1 MRILKVSTESEK
13 FIRTEI
19 GLIPNDWE
27 VKKIR
32 EVAKINATSLNNQI
46 PDDYKFFYYDLSS
59 VNRGEISHPIEK
71 INYSDAPSRAR
82 RLFKK
87 NDILMSTVRPNLQG
101 FAYIDFDAE
110 NCVCSTGFAVISVKH
125 KSDGMYL
132 YQNLYSHII
141 TNQINR
147 LLVGSNYPAINAKDV
162 GNLKIPFPKDE
173 NEREKIGRI
182 LYTWDKAIEL
192 KEKLIEQKKV
202 LKKGLMQ
209 RLLTS
214 EVRLPRFKGD
224 WRNVKIGEIIKEINE
239 KSTVNNQF
247 QVLSVTKD
255 GIVAQNGHFKRQV
268 ASENNVGYK
277 IVRRNNL
284 VFSTMNLW
292 MGSLDVLTK
301 YDVGIVSPAYKVF
314 EFKNEKMI
322 PSFGKYFMKSEHMIW
337 LYNVNSEQGA
347 SIVRRNLDLK
357 GLLNTNVKIPS
368 IEEQKEISSVL
379 LCVDNEIDL
388 LMEELKE
395 IKNQKKG
402 LMQLLLTGKVRV
414 KV

>member
-1 MRILKVSTESEK
+1 MITIQGWKTYSFKEIASLSKEKYNPKKETLNLPCIELEHIESETGRLLGHTNSLSQGSIK
-13 FIRTEI
+13 NRFKPGDVLYGKLRPYLKKYYFPDFEGVCSSEI
-19 GLIPNDWE
+19 WVLRNQKG
-27 VKKIR
+27 KIR
-32 EVAKINATSLNNQI
+32 NKYLYYLVQTNRFNKSANISIGTKMPRADWNFVSETIFPIPTLKEQDKI
-46 PDDYKFFYYDLSS
+46 
-59 VNRGEISHPIEK
+59 
-71 INYSDAPSRAR
+71 
-82 RLFKK
+82 
-87 NDILMSTVRPNLQG
+87 
-101 FAYIDFDAE
+101 
-110 NCVCSTGFAVISVKH
+110 ISVL
-125 KSDGMYL
+125 S
-132 YQNLYSHII
+132 
-141 TNQINR
+141 
-147 LLVGSNYPAINAKDV
+147 
-162 GNLKIPFPKDE
+162 
-173 NEREKIGRI
+173 
-182 LYTWDKAIEL
+182 TWDKAIKL
-192 KEKLIEQKKV
+192 KEKLIEQKKKQ
-202 LKKGLMQ
+202 KKGLMQ
-209 RLLTS
+209 KLLTGKM
-214 EVRLPRFKGD
+214 RLPRFKGD

-239 KSTVNNQF
+239 KSIVNNQF

-255 GIVAQNGHFKRQV
+255 GIVAQNEHFKRQV

-284 VFSTMNLW
+284 VFSAMNLW

-368 IEEQKEISSVL
+368 IEEQREISSVL
-379 LCVDNEIDL
+379 LCLDNEIDL
-388 LMEELKE
+388 LIEELKE